1 MALTGREHET
11 QFSRAKGLGEE
22 KGDEESLSQSS
33 VRGDGRNGEA
43 IPTREIPVMSFATEG
58 FATARPAAAL
68 VTETAGVSTPSA
80 IVNPVAKRH
89 FEKSCYSR

>member
-1 MALTGREHET
+1 VALTGREHES
-11 QFSRAKGLGEE
+11 QLSRTEGLGEE
-22 KGDEESLSQSS
+22 KCDEKSLSRSS
-33 VRGDGRNGEA
+33 VRSGGMNSGA

-89 FEKSCYSR
+89 FEWSCYSR

>member
-1 MALTGREHET
+1 MD
-11 QFSRAKGLGEE
+11 EE
-22 KGDEESLSQSS
+22 KGDEKSLSTSP
-33 VRGDGRNGEA
+33 VRSGGRDGAA
-43 IPTREIPVMSFATEG
+43 IPTREIPVMSFAKEG

-89 FEKSCYSR
+89 FE

>member
-1 MALTGREHET
+1 VRIKTLTGREHET
-11 QFSRAKGLGEE
+11 QLSRTKGLREE
-22 KGDEESLSQSS
+22 KGDEKALSRSS
-33 VRGDGRNGEA
+33 VKGNGRDGRK
-43 IPTREIPVMSFATEG
+43 IPTREMPVMLLAREG

-89 FEKSCYSR
+89 F